1 MKPAPP
7 VTRTLIPRECNR
19 HLVPVAAG
27 GLEVDVVKAVRVP
40 VPASFVRTVLVRAA
54 SIPEVAA
61 RLPEGT
67 ATVAVRLT
75 GDRELRRLNR
85 DYAGEDSVTDVL
97 SFAGI
102 GAHVG
107 DLAISWPTAVRQ
119 SRAFAH
125 EPQTELALLAV
136 HGLLHLLGWDHA
148 TTSERREMNRLT
160 RAALKLAGVRIAAGR
175 L

>member
-1 MKPAPP
+1 
-7 VTRTLIPRECNR
+7 
-19 HLVPVAAG
+19 VA
-27 GLEVDVVKAVRVP
+27 LEVEVIKAVRAP
-40 VPASFVRTVLVRAA
+40 VPALFVRRVLQRAA

-61 RLPEGT
+61 RLPAGT

-97 SFAGI
+97 SFAGSGDHI
-102 GAHVG
+102 G

-119 SRAFAH
+119 AKTFGHDA
-125 EPQTELALLAV
+125 ETEVALLSV

-148 TTSERREMNRLT
+148 AARERKEMNRLT
-160 RAALKLAGVRIAAGR
+160 RAALKLSGLSLGRGR
-175 L
+175 LG